1 VRGKKALLVGLLAMA
16 LALTVV
22 SVVACGGGD
31 DGNTASTVDPKVTM
45 QKALDV
51 IETDMTSLMGGVTS
65 GQSKGADLKAALVT
79 AQPHWQAIVDACA
92 GVGADAAKAQQLW
105 DALSTAI
112 NGLADDAGMV
122 QMAAV
127 AGPGI
132 AVQTFISDLRKQ
144 VGPSAGGAATTTPS
158 S

>member
-1 VRGKKALLVGLLAMA
+1 VVRGKKALLAGLAIV

-22 SVVACGGGD
+22 GMAACGGSD
-31 DGNTASTVDPKVTM
+31 DGTKVDPKVTM
-45 QKALDV
+45 QKALDPV
-51 IETDMTSLMGGVTS
+51 EAYIADLMVSVTS
-65 GQSKGADLKAALVT
+65 GQAKGADLKAAVVT
-79 AQPHWQAIVDACA
+79 AQPKWQAIVDACA
-92 GVGADAAKAQQLW
+92 GVGADAAKAQQIW
-105 DALSTAI
+105 DALTAAI

-132 AVQTFISDLRKQ
+132 AVQTFLTELRQK
-144 VGPSAGGAATTTPS
+144 VGPSAGGAATTSPS

>member
-1 VRGKKALLVGLLAMA
+1 VVRGKKALLAGLAIV

-22 SVVACGGGD
+22 GMAACGGSD
-31 DGNTASTVDPKVTM
+31 DGTKVDPK
-45 QKALDV
+45 
-51 IETDMTSLMGGVTS
+51 
-65 GQSKGADLKAALVT
+65 AAVVT
-79 AQPHWQAIVDACA
+79 AQPKWQAIVDACA
-92 GVGADAAKAQQLW
+92 GVGADAAKAQQIW
-105 DALSTAI
+105 DALTAAI

-132 AVQTFISDLRKQ
+132 AVQTFLTELRQK
-144 VGPSAGGAATTTPS
+144 VGPSAGGAATTSPS

>member
-1 VRGKKALLVGLLAMA
+1 VRGKKALLFGLAMV

-45 QKALDV
+45 QQALDPV
-51 IETDMTSLMGGVTS
+51 EAYMADLMNGVTS
-65 GQSKGADLKAALVT
+65 GQAKGADLKAAVL
-79 AQPHWQAIVDACA
+79 AAKPKWQAIVDACP

-105 DALSTAI
+105 DALTAAI

-122 QMAAV
+122 QMAGV

-132 AVQTFISDLRKQ
+132 AVQTFVSELRKQ
-144 VGPSAGGAATTTPS
+144 VGPSAGGSATTTS
-158 S
+158 AS